1 MVVVIGSAFRVF
13 ISISIGVGVGVGVG
27 VGASTLCVAP
37 LSCRHGGAEQGRA
50 Y

>member
-27 VGASTLCVAP
+27 ASTSCVAP

>member
-27 VGASTLCVAP
+27 ASTLCVAP
-37 LSCRHGGAEQGRA
+37 LSCRHGGAKQGRA